1 MKCGHTEGC
10 KKVDYRYHSYNC
22 QHLGSAPAN
31 SLFHKVKFGWQKA
44 FCVVFEMSTSSISI
58 SSIQMGKRFSICQE
72 AVWYFIQKVRKVM
85 KSSEKYPLE
94 QLIDVD
100 EFTVGGK
107 EEGKQGRSFD
117 TKKKKAAIAVEL
129 TDGYK
134 VKRVY
139 IRTTKDYSA
148 KSLT

>member
-1 MKCGHTEGC
+1 MKCGHTKGC
-10 KKVDYRYHSYNC
+10 EKVDYRYHSYNC
-22 QHLGSAPAN
+22 QHLESAPAN
-31 SLFHKVKFGWQKA
+31 SLFHKVKFGSQKA

-72 AVWYFIQKVRKVM
+72 AAWYFIHKVRKVM

-107 EEGKQGRSFD
+107 EEGKQGRSCD
-117 TKKKKAAIAVEL
+117 TKKKKAVIAVEL

-139 IRTTKDYSA
+139 IRTTKGYSA